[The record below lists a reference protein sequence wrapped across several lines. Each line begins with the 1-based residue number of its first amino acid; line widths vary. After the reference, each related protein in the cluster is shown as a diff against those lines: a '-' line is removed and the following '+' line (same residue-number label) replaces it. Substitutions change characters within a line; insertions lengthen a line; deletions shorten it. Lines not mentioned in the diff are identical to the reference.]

1 MPCLALVTQVRCVL
15 PEPGFRIVAP
25 IAAPRVPKRHD
36 EKPWNAPQGGS
47 DGKIRYAVGLASKTQ
62 TKISGGESEKS
73 LIKYFEKELFLI
85 NEALERSLGSEVPLV
100 REIGRYSVLAAGK
113 RLRPLLFILSSRT
126 SGRECEDIYSYSA
139 VFEIIHAASLIHD
152 DILDNADFRRKK
164 PAVGRVWGNHAA
176 VLGGDFLYARAVDI
190 AIRSRSFPFVEVLSR
205 TTTRMT
211 EGQFLESAHTDDW
224 STTREEYLEIVTAKT
239 AVLISAACACGGILA
254 EAGREQVDELARF
267 GLNLGIA
274 FQLIDDLLD
283 YTSTLDVFG
292 KPVGKDLREGKVT
305 LPLIQTLSTMDRDRV
320 LELEARFKKGAA
332 SEADYDLLVK
342 KVRESK
348 GLEEVREEARNYA
361 AQAAGILKG
370 LPASRAREDL
380 LYINDYLLMRNF

>member
-1 MPCLALVTQVRCVL
+1 
-15 PEPGFRIVAP
+15 
-25 IAAPRVPKRHD
+25 
-36 EKPWNAPQGGS
+36 
-47 DGKIRYAVGLASKTQ
+47 
-62 TKISGGESEKS
+62 

>member
-1 MPCLALVTQVRCVL
+1 M
-15 PEPGFRIVAP
+15 
-25 IAAPRVPKRHD
+25 
-36 EKPWNAPQGGS
+36 
-47 DGKIRYAVGLASKTQ
+47 
-62 TKISGGESEKS
+62 
-73 LIKYFEKELFLI
+73 IKYFEKELFLI